1 MMLTPNTALNNIY
14 WLTLSGGAGLP
25 KRMATDDG
33 APAAGALAVDF
44 MDTARHEQDIMYWL
58 KAPGDDSIERW
69 FFGTFVQGDEHG
81 GGGLP
86 KAFTINVPEPVSNG
100 TLTISLAGQTA
111 TDHAVEVVAK
121 RQQMQTLFGAVS
133 AYYEATLENVPLVCR
148 R

>member
-1 MMLTPNTALNNIY
+1 MH
-14 WLTLSGGAGLP
+14 
-25 KRMATDDG
+25 
-33 APAAGALAVDF
+33 
-44 MDTARHEQDIMYWL
+44 HEQDIIYWL

-111 TDHAVEVVAK
+111 TDHAVEVVVNGVND
-121 RQQMQTLFGAVS
+121 TF
-133 AYYEATLENVPLVCR
+133 
-148 R
+148 